1 VREEEVRVGGE
12 LRLVFYRAERE
23 GEGRNE
29 VVRGPPAVRPSKL
42 MELGGAAVA
51 GEEAVVGCML
61 H

>member
-1 VREEEVRVGGE
+1 MRVGGE
-12 LRLVFYRAERE
+12 LRLVFYRVERE

-29 VVRGPPAVRPSKL
+29 VVRGAPAVRPSKL